1 MKAAAARIA
10 VVSKRTDSPEA
21 ACHNNEM
28 CSRIVSPSVRCLR
41 VILAAACF
49 CAIALLPAAIEAQ
62 RLPTT
67 ALPEHYTLLLTPDLQ
82 SATFTG
88 KETIDLVLKE
98 PSSTI
103 TLNAAEI
110 KFVSVTAKVG
120 DSTLPAKVTEDAEK
134 QQATFDFGREL
145 AAGKLTLSIDYTGI
159 LNNELRGFYLSK
171 TAKRNYAVTQF
182 ESTDARRAFPSFDEP
197 AFKATFDV
205 TLVVDHDD
213 TAISNTNIV
222 RDEPAAGNRHAIT
235 FATTPKMSTYLLV
248 FLVGDFKCLSGSS
261 DGVPIRACATPDQ
274 VQYGAFALSAAE
286 FVLHYYNTY
295 FGIKYPMPKLDM
307 IGIPDFEAGAMENFG
322 AITYRESDFL
332 LDTKHASVGAQR
344 NVAIVVAHE
353 MAHQWFGDMVTMQWW
368 DNTWLNE
375 GFATWM
381 ENKPVAA
388 WHPEWGVAEEVA
400 ADNQGTLDLD
410 AQRITR
416 TIRAKAETPDEINE
430 MFDGISYGK
439 AGAMLLMVENYL
451 GEETFRKGVHS
462 YLAAHLYGNAT
473 AEDFWSAQTEVSHK
487 PVDKIME
494 SLVAQPGEAL
504 LSFSSEKQGK
514 HVSVTQQRFF
524 LDPEV
529 KADGGQKWT
538 LPVCMKIG
546 DGHDCAV
553 LSSTSQELAAP
564 KAPFFFA
571 NAAGKGYYRTSYT
584 PEMYR
589 ALLPHVENGLSASE
603 RISLLGDQW
612 ALMRAG
618 KTEIASYL
626 DLAHAFHA
634 DKTPSL
640 IASINGDLNTIYSRI
655 TATDEERAALSKWVR
670 EQFAPA
676 LKAVGDPAAGD
687 TAEKREL
694 RASLLSLVG
703 GIGRDP
709 EAIAEARA
717 VTERSLANP
726 EEADPTLFVSALTI
740 AARNGDSDLFDRL
753 EAASESAPNP
763 QQRAS
768 ALHAL
773 ALFRDPKLEQRALDY
788 VISGKVRNQDSAS
801 LIAQELGS
809 VYTRELAWKY
819 IQENWEKVSA
829 QFTTFSGAYVV
840 GATGNFCTADDL
852 NEVTSFFAA
861 HKVAASERTLARAK
875 DAINAC
881 IALRAAQEPNLKTWL
896 EKQR

>member
-1 MKAAAARIA
+1 M
-10 VVSKRTDSPEA
+10 T
-21 ACHNNEM
+21 
-28 CSRIVSPSVRCLR
+28 
-41 VILAAACF
+41 
-49 CAIALLPAAIEAQ
+49 
-62 RLPTT
+62 
-67 ALPEHYTLLLTPDLQ
+67 LTPDLK

-88 KETIDLVLKE
+88 KESIDIVLRE
-98 PSSTI
+98 PSSAI

-110 KFVSVTAKVG
+110 KFVSVTADVAGK
-120 DSTLPAKVTEDAEK
+120 TLTATVTEAAEK
-134 QQATFDFGREL
+134 QQATFDFGQQL
-145 AAGKLTLSIDYTGI
+145 PAGKLKLAIDYTGI

-197 AFKATFDV
+197 AFKAIFDV

-222 RDEPAAGNRHAIT
+222 HDEPAAENRHAIT

-286 FVLHYYNTY
+286 FALHYYNTY

-344 NVAIVVAHE
+344 RVAVVVTHE

-375 GFATWM
+375 GFASWM

-388 WHPEWGVAEEVA
+388 WHPEWGMAEDVA

-410 AQRITR
+410 AQRVTR
-416 TIRAKAETPDEINE
+416 TIRAKADTPDEINE

-451 GEETFRKGVHS
+451 GEETFRQGVHN

-473 AEDFWSAQTEVSHK
+473 AEDFWSAQTAVSHK

-504 LSFSSEKQGK
+504 LAFSSEKKGK
-514 HVSVTQQRFF
+514 SVSVAQRRFF
-524 LDPEV
+524 LDPDA
-529 KADGGQKWT
+529 KADTAEKWT
-538 LPVCMKIG
+538 LPVCMKTPKAQ
-546 DGHDCAV
+546 DCAV
-553 LSSTSQELAAP
+553 LTDTSQDLATP

-589 ALLPHVENGLSASE
+589 ALLPHVENGLDAPE
-603 RISLLGDQW
+603 RISLLGDEW
-612 ALMRAG
+612 ALTRAG
-618 KTEIASYL
+618 KSEIATYL
-626 DLAHAFHA
+626 DLVHALRSDANPSVIAAIAA
-634 DKTPSL
+634 DLSSVYGR
-640 IASINGDLNTIYSRI
+640 IAANED
-655 TATDEERAALSKWVR
+655 ERAALSKWVSG
-670 EQFAPA
+670 QFAPA
-676 LKAVGDPAAGD
+676 LKAVGEPAQGD
-687 TAEKREL
+687 TPGRREL
-694 RASLLSLVG
+694 RADLLTLVG
-703 GIGRDP
+703 GVGQDP
-709 EAIAEARA
+709 EAIALARA

-726 EEADPTLFVSALTI
+726 DEADPTLFTAALAI
-740 AARNGDSDLFDRL
+740 AARNGDEDLFNRIQ
-753 EAASESAPNP
+753 EASESAPNP

-773 ALFRDPKLEQRALDY
+773 ALFRDAALEKRALDY
-788 VISGKVRNQDSAS
+788 IVSGKVRNQDSAA
-801 LIAQELGS
+801 LIAVELNS
-809 VYTRELAWKY
+809 VYTRDLAWKY

-840 GATGNFCTADDL
+840 GGMGNFCSADQL
-852 NEVTSFFAA
+852 NDVTSFFAS

-881 IALRAAQEPNLKTWL
+881 VSLRAAQEPNLKSWL
-896 EKQR
+896 EKNR

>member
-1 MKAAAARIA
+1 MLRRI
-10 VVSKRTDSPEA
+10 DS
-21 ACHNNEM
+21 
-28 CSRIVSPSVRCLR
+28 SLSVRGLR
-41 VILAAACF
+41 VTLAALFSCGAM
-49 CAIALLPAAIEAQ
+49 LLPAALEAQ
-62 RLPTT
+62 RLPDT
-67 ALPEHYTLLLTPDLQ
+67 ARPEHYSLTLTPDLK

-88 KETIDLVLKE
+88 KESIDITLTQ

-110 KFVSVTAKVG
+110 KFTSVTADLAGKAL
-120 DSTLPAKVTEDAEK
+120 TAKVTEDAAK
-134 QQATFDFGREL
+134 QQATLDFGQQL
-145 AAGKLTLSIDYTGI
+145 PAGKLKLTIDYTGI

-171 TAKRNYAVTQF
+171 TARRNYAVTQF

-205 TLVVDHDD
+205 TLVVDHGD

-222 RDEPAAGNRHAIT
+222 RDEPDGAVKHAIT
-235 FATTPKMSTYLLV
+235 FATTPKMSTYLLA
-248 FLVGDFKCLSGSS
+248 FLVGDFKCLEGKS

-307 IGIPDFEAGAMENFG
+307 IAIPDFEAGAMENFG
-322 AITYRESDFL
+322 AITYRESDLL
-332 LDTKHASVGAQR
+332 LDTRHASVGAQR
-344 NVAIVVAHE
+344 NVALVVAHE

-388 WHPEWGVAEEVA
+388 WHPEWNVPEYVA

-410 AQRITR
+410 AQRVTR

-451 GEETFRKGVHS
+451 GEETFRQGVHN

-473 AEDFWSAQTEVSHK
+473 AEDFWSAQTAASHK

-504 LSFSSEKQGK
+504 LSFSNLQKGK
-514 HVSVTQQRFF
+514 SVSVAQQRFF
-524 LDPEV
+524 LDPEA
-529 KADGGQKWT
+529 KAEGSQIWT
-538 LPVCMKIG
+538 LPVCMKTG
-546 DGHDCAV
+546 DAQDCPV
-553 LSSTSQELAAP
+553 LAQASQQLSAP

-584 PEMYR
+584 PEMYH
-589 ALLPHVENGLSASE
+589 ALLPHVENGLNSSE
-603 RISLLGDQW
+603 RVSLLGDQW

-618 KTEIASYL
+618 KSEIATYL
-626 DLAHAFHA
+626 DLAHALRA
-634 DKTPSL
+634 DTTPSV
-640 IASINGDLNTIYSRI
+640 IASINSDLNSIYSRI
-655 TATDEERAALSKWVR
+655 AATDEEREALSKWTR
-670 EQFAPA
+670 TQFAPA
-676 LKAVGDPAAGD
+676 LKAIGEPAAED
-687 TAEKREL
+687 APEKREL
-694 RASLLSLVG
+694 RADLLTLVG
-703 GIGRDP
+703 GVGQDP
-709 EAIAEARA
+709 AAIAEARA

-726 EEADPTLFVSALTI
+726 EEADPTLFVAALAI
-740 AARNGDSDLFDRL
+740 AARNGDADLFDRVQQ
-753 EAASESAPNP
+753 ASEQAENP

-773 ALFRDPKLEQRALDY
+773 ALFRDPALEKRALDY
-788 VISGKVRNQDSAS
+788 IVSGKVRNQDSAG
-801 LIAQELGS
+801 LIAQELAS
-809 VYTRELAWKY
+809 VYTRDLAWKY

-840 GATGNFCTADDL
+840 GATGNFCSADQL
-852 NEVTSFFAA
+852 NDMTSFFAS

-875 DAINAC
+875 DAIHGC
-881 IALRAAQEPNLKTWL
+881 IALRAAQGPNLKTWL
-896 EKQR
+896 AKQ